1 VKVLADTPVW
11 LLALSKQATES
22 GDLKAVSIL
31 SELIRDLRVEIIGP
45 VRQEILSG
53 ISDPIKFQIVKERLS
68 AFSDIEIMTED
79 YERAAQ
85 FSNECR
91 KNGIQGSHTD
101 FLICSV
107 SVRLNLLIFTLDAD
121 FKDYL
126 RFLPIR
132 LFG

>member
-1 VKVLADTPVW
+1 MKVLVDTSVW
-11 LLALSKQATES
+11 LLALRKQATES

-53 ISDPIKFQIVKERLS
+53 ISDPINFQIVKERLS

-107 SVRLNLLIFTLDAD
+107 SVRLGLLVFTLDAN

>member
-1 VKVLADTPVW
+1 MKVLVDTSVW
-11 LLALSKQATES
+11 LLALRKQATEP

-53 ISDPIKFQIVKERLS
+53 ISDPINLQIVKERLS

-107 SVRLNLLIFTLDAD
+107 SVRLDLLVFTLDAN
-121 FKDYL
+121 FRDYL

>member
-1 VKVLADTPVW
+1 MKVLVDTSVW
-11 LLALSKQATES
+11 SLALRKQATKIE
-22 GDLKAVSIL
+22 DIKTVSIF

-53 ISDPIKFQIVKERLS
+53 ISDPIKFQNLKERIS
-68 AFSDIEIMTED
+68 ALTDIEIITED

-121 FKDYL
+121 FKNYL

-132 LFG
+132 LFE